1 MSHETKK
8 VLTHWNDGT
17 KNLLEPLRD
26 NGTKNCGTM
35 GQKLVWSTVGLLPLQ
50 VVVGHELGLVLTDN
64 FKYYLALYPSILLSI
79 INNSTILYL
88 FMNKTEIF

>member
-26 NGTKNCGTM
+26 NGTKNLLEPLWDNGTKNLFEPLWDNGTKTGLEHCGTITFT
-35 GQKLVWSTVGLLPLQ
+35 SCCR
-50 VVVGHELGLVLTDN
+50 
-64 FKYYLALYPSILLSI
+64 A
-79 INNSTILYL
+79 
-88 FMNKTEIF
+88 